1 MSRRI
6 SAVSGL
12 EILDSRGYPTVRVY
26 VELEDGTRASA
37 SVPAGASTGRH
48 EAVESRD
55 GTNGS
60 EGAQRYGGRG
70 VLRAAAA
77 VGGEISG
84 ALLHMDATQQSDID
98 NKLIETDGT
107 PNKSRL
113 GANAILGASMAVAR
127 VAAQSSG
134 LPLYA
139 YLGGPSA
146 CRLPVPMMNVIN
158 GGAHAEN
165 SLDFQEFMIVPHGA
179 PNFEEAMRYGS
190 ETFHA
195 LTSLL
200 RSHGYATGVGDEGGF
215 APNLK
220 SNEEACAL
228 IMEAIAKAGFK
239 PGIDIAI
246 ALDPAASSF
255 SRNGQY
261 DLSKSGQGTKSSG
274 ELNALYGSWID
285 QYPIVSIEDGFDE
298 EDWAGFRDQTA
309 SVGDRIQIVGDDLYV
324 TNTRFI
330 ERGIEERATNAV
342 LIKLN
347 QVGTVTETISA
358 IDVTRAAG
366 WNFIVSHR
374 SGETEDTFIADFAVA
389 MGGGQIKT
397 GSLCRGERIAK
408 YNRLLEISHE
418 LGRTARFESPFK
430 KAEDN

>member
-1 MSRRI
+1 
-6 SAVSGL
+6 
-12 EILDSRGYPTVRVY
+12 
-26 VELEDGTRASA
+26 
-37 SVPAGASTGRH
+37 
-48 EAVESRD
+48 
-55 GTNGS
+55 
-60 EGAQRYGGRG
+60 
-70 VLRAAAA
+70 
-77 VGGEISG
+77 
-84 ALLHMDATQQSDID
+84 
-98 NKLIETDGT
+98 
-107 PNKSRL
+107 
-113 GANAILGASMAVAR
+113 
-127 VAAQSSG
+127 
-134 LPLYA
+134 
-139 YLGGPSA
+139 
-146 CRLPVPMMNVIN
+146 
-158 GGAHAEN
+158 
-165 SLDFQEFMIVPHGA
+165 
-179 PNFEEAMRYGS
+179 
-190 ETFHA
+190 
-195 LTSLL
+195 
-200 RSHGYATGVGDEGGF
+200 
-215 APNLK
+215 
-220 SNEEACAL
+220 
-228 IMEAIAKAGFK
+228 MEAIAKAGFK

-418 LGRTARFESPFK
+418 LERTARFESPFK
-430 KAEDN
+430 KVEDN